1 MYFNFSLNGSRLL
14 KPVIYCCL
22 WSFCSS
28 SSGKIV
34 IAEVLVI
41 TAEVLVQ
48 GGVRS
53 RTRSESEDSKK
64 VESKIA
70 DKGLLQYF

>member
-1 MYFNFSLNGSRLL
+1 M
-14 KPVIYCCL
+14 
-22 WSFCSS
+22 
-28 SSGKIV
+28 
-34 IAEVLVI
+34 I